1 MLCFQRSDRMSLFD
15 KESLKR
21 IDWFTVII
29 VLALVAFGTVALASV
44 MAKPFDG
51 TESGFSDYWSKFNIE
66 YLQKHVINFLIGAAA
81 MIVVA
86 ILDYSILKPFALWIY
101 GGIIGLL
108 LLLFVFG
115 KVRGGAQGWFVFDSI
130 ERAIQPG
137 ELSKIALIVTLS
149 KFVSTA
155 MDEVGSLRRLK
166 DVGIAAGLTAIPFLL
181 IVLQPDYGTATVL
194 LVIMIAIFF
203 VARIHWLYVLIAT
216 ALAGGGLPAVYFF
229 ILTDKQKARIDVFL
243 NPETASDDAK
253 YHVNQSKM
261 AIGSGRLFGKG
272 LFGQQTLAQLRYV
285 PARHTDFIFSG
296 ITEAVGFIGS
306 TLLIVAFFALLLRWL
321 FIAARARDNFGTCLV
336 VGVVA
341 MFAAHIFENIGMTM
355 GIMPVT
361 GIPLPF
367 ISYGGSNLLTN
378 MIGVGLVL
386 NVCMHRPVKRKHRYD
401 RQFAEGV

>member
-1 MLCFQRSDRMSLFD
+1 MSLFN

-21 IDWFTVII
+21 IDWFTLIV
-29 VLALVAFGTVALASV
+29 VLALVAFGTCALASV
-44 MAKPFDG
+44 MSKPFDG
-51 TESGFSDYWSKFNIE
+51 TESGFRDYWSKFNVE
-66 YLQKHVINFLIGAAA
+66 YLQKHIVNFMIGVAA
-81 MIVVA
+81 MIIIMVF
-86 ILDYSILKPFALWIY
+86 DYSVLKPFSIWIY
-101 GGIIGLL
+101 GAIVGLL

-115 KVRGGAQGWFVFDSI
+115 KVRGGAQGWFIFDSL

-137 ELSKIALIVTLS
+137 ELSKIALIITLS
-149 KFVSTA
+149 KVASNA
-155 MDEVGSLRRLK
+155 MDNVGSLKKIK
-166 DVGIAAGLTAIPFLL
+166 DVGTAAAFTALPFLL
-181 IVLQPDYGTATVL
+181 IVLQPDYGTAIVL

-203 VARIHWLYVLIAT
+203 VARIHWLYVLIAGVS
-216 ALAGGGLPAVYFF
+216 AGIAVPTVYSF
-229 ILTDKQKARIDVFL
+229 ILTEEQRQRIDVFI
-243 NPETASDDAK
+243 NPSAASDDAK

-261 AIGSGRLFGKG
+261 AIGSGRYFGKG

-296 ITEAVGFIGS
+296 ITEAVGFVGS
-306 TLLIVAFFALLLRWL
+306 TILIVTFFALLIRWL
-321 FIAARARDNFGTCLV
+321 YIAMRARDNFGTCLV

-378 MIGVGLVL
+378 MLGVGIVL
-386 NVCMHRPVKRKHRYD
+386 NVYMHRPAKKKHKLESPLS
-401 RQFAEGV
+401 A